1 MPGTEVRIAE
11 DGEILLKSA
20 GVMSGYHNLP
30 EATADAIDV
39 DGWLHTGDIG
49 NLDERGF
56 LRITDR
62 KKDMFKTSGGKY
74 VAPSAIE
81 TMFKGVC
88 PFASQ
93 LIVHGDGRNFVSAL
107 VTLDPDAMVGWAAEN
122 NMADRSYAEIV
133 TSPEAREMVQGYI
146 DELNAKLNRWE
157 TIKKFVILPAD
168 LSIDNGDLTPSMK
181 LKRKVVADKYKAE
194 LDSLYS

>member
-11 DGEILLKSA
+11 DGEILLRSA

-122 NMADRSYAEIV
+122 NMADRSYAEVV

>member
-1 MPGTEVRIAE
+1 LR
-11 DGEILLKSA
+11 
-20 GVMSGYHNLP
+20 
-30 EATADAIDV
+30 
-39 DGWLHTGDIG
+39 TGDIG

-74 VAPSAIE
+74 IAPSVIE

-88 PFASQ
+88 PYASQ

-107 VTLDPDAMVGWAAEN
+107 VTLDADAIMGWAAEN
-122 NMADRSYAEIV
+122 DMADMSYAEIV
-133 TSPEAREMVQGYI
+133 TSPAAREMVQGYV

-157 TIKKFVILPAD
+157 TIKKFVILPRD
-168 LSIDNGDLTPSMK
+168 LSIDDGDLTPSMK
-181 LKRKVVADKYKAE
+181 LKRKIVAEKFKGE
-194 LDSLYS
+194 LDALYTS